1 MIAADV
7 RRPGLVMAA
16 VLAFAATS
24 CGIPTPATPPT
35 AKEVLAKPVNSD
47 LKDAHFLVSGK
58 LDDNGVTLQ
67 LSGDG
72 VLVFKPKPA
81 GHFKSQTIVGGQ
93 TVTLEEIS
101 VNGTNYGKSPGST
114 TWASNKSPSG
124 FDPLAFSGASA
135 QKYLGEVDLPQGKA
149 WHASA
154 KDSEGNDF
162 EAFIRE
168 KDGYPIKY
176 VETQSG
182 GQNITLTFD
191 RYNAGDTVTA
201 PPPDQVQAG

>member
-1 MIAADV
+1 M
-7 RRPGLVMAA
+7 RPGIAIVVALTALTTA
-16 VLAFAATS
+16 S

-47 LKDAHFLVSGK
+47 LRDAHFTVSGK

-67 LSGDG
+67 LGGEG
-72 VLVFKPKPA
+72 VLVYKPKPA
-81 GHFKSQTIVGGQ
+81 GHFKSQTVVGGQ
-93 TVTLEEIS
+93 DVALEEIS
-101 VNGTNYGKSPGST
+101 IDGTNYGKSPGAT
-114 TWASNKSPSG
+114 TWVSTKSPSG
-124 FDPLAFSGASA
+124 FDPGAFSGASA
-135 QKYLGEVDLPQGKA
+135 QKYLGEVSLPQGKA

-201 PPPDQVQAG
+201 PPADQVQAG